1 MQEVY
6 FDKQTHP
13 VGEIRKNKLKR
24 GPKVKYDGGYKQ
36 HNQEEKYHLKYY
48 HQHKSL
54 IHCPTCNKE
63 INKLT
68 LKDHQRSKKCI
79 ALSTSTHIK
88 LQNKLKDLK
97 ALMDEIEELKL
108 KL

>member
-1 MQEVY
+1 MSEIQE
-6 FDKQTHP
+6 
-13 VGEIRKNKLKR
+13 IKLKR

-36 HNQEEKYHLKYY
+36 HNQELKYHLNYY
-48 HQHKSL
+48 HQHKGL
-54 IHCPTCNKE
+54 INCPTCNKE

-79 ALSTSTHIK
+79 AISATVYIK
-88 LQNKLKDLK
+88 LENKLKDLK